1 MTEALSQTT
10 KHHTGRSTASEGQIT
25 LSSSYVYN
33 VDSGRAIRALGG
45 RHIQVLSQDGL
56 RWIRLI
62 RIAILSAVVVLA
74 FAAGAALRIVDAEEP
89 VEVGAHGPESGEL
102 IGLTASAVSEDLSG
116 RVYVWDQGRLRP
128 ASQARV
134 STGSAMVRT
143 DSSGRFLFEPGKRT
157 GSLSVIQPGYDVVRR
172 PIYYDRTVIVLRNLV
187 VRAVYI
193 PFDEVTKPSVQA
205 WAHDLVDRDLINA
218 VVVDIKDESGQV
230 FSIAATPTVE
240 QINADRDVES
250 VGTFLQELQKK
261 GVYRIGRVVTFLD
274 RTYPRWFVDN
284 ALHNLAGGLFIDSM
298 GSTWSS
304 AYNSSA
310 RSYNIEI
317 GVAAADYVE
326 EIQYD
331 YVRLPYENGLL
342 ERKSEAA
349 RVAAIT
355 RFAQEASE
363 ALHLAGVAVSFDT
376 FGVVSTA
383 GNDQGIGQSVE
394 SLAPYLDYISPM
406 VYPSGWTPGSFGYA
420 YPPEHPGP
428 VVRFNVEATV
438 NRIED
443 PGSALV
449 RPWLQ
454 DFHDYQ
460 SRGLP
465 YYAEQVH
472 AQIAATAA
480 AGGVGFMLWDPSLS
494 YEQQALE
501 LALSISWSTIS

>member
-1 MTEALSQTT
+1 MFSQ
-10 KHHTGRSTASEGQIT
+10 H
-25 LSSSYVYN
+25 
-33 VDSGRAIRALGG
+33 
-45 RHIQVLSQDGL
+45 GL
-56 RWIRLI
+56 RSARLI
-62 RIAILSAVVVLA
+62 RLLLLTTVLLAA
-74 FAAGAALRIVDAEEP
+74 FIAGAALRVVDAEEP
-89 VEVGAHGPESGEL
+89 SHAEVEAEEL
-102 IGLTASAVSEDLSG
+102 TGLTAAAFSTNLSG
-116 RVYVWDQGRLRP
+116 RVYIWDQGRLRP

-134 STGSAMVRT
+134 STGSALVRT
-143 DSSGRFLFEPGKRT
+143 DSSGRFSFAPGQRT
-157 GSLSVIQPGYDVVRR
+157 GSLSVIQPGYDIVRR
-172 PIYYDRTVIVLRNLV
+172 PIYYDQTVIVLRNLV
-187 VRAVYI
+187 VRAIYI
-193 PFDEVTKPSVQA
+193 PFSEVTKPSVQNLV
-205 WAHDLVDRDLINA
+205 HDLVDRDLINA
-218 VVVDIKDESGQV
+218 VVVDLKDESGQV

-240 QINADRDVES
+240 QINADRGGES
-250 VGTFLQELQKK
+250 VGAFLRELQGK
-261 GVYRIGRVVTFLD
+261 GVYRIGRIVTFLD
-274 RTYPRWFVDN
+274 RTYPWWFADH
-284 ALHNLAGGLFIDSM
+284 ALHNLAGGLFVDDM

-304 AYNSSA
+304 AYSSGA

-317 GVAAADYVE
+317 GVAAADYVD

-331 YVRLPYENGLL
+331 YVRLPYENGLR
-342 ERKSEAA
+342 ERGSEAE

-363 ALHLAGVAVSFDT
+363 ALHLEGVAVSFDT

-394 SLAPYLDYISPM
+394 GLAPYLDYISPM

-438 NRIED
+438 DRIEE

-454 DFHDYQ
+454 DFRDYQ

-465 YYAEQVH
+465 YNTEQVH
-472 AQIAATAA
+472 AQIAATAE

-494 YEQQALE
+494 YQEEALE
-501 LALSISWSTIS
+501 LALGLTWSTTG

>member
-1 MTEALSQTT
+1 MVSL
-10 KHHTGRSTASEGQIT
+10 
-25 LSSSYVYN
+25 
-33 VDSGRAIRALGG
+33 SGRQSSPLG
-45 RHIQVLSQDGL
+45 RLVLL
-56 RWIRLI
+56 
-62 RIAILSAVVVLA
+62 AAVILLAAV
-74 FAAGAALRIVDAEEP
+74 AGAAFTSVGAEEP
-89 VEVGAHGPESGEL
+89 ADATAQQTQSPGVPA
-102 IGLTASAVSEDLSG
+102 LTAAAFSEGLSG

-128 ASQARV
+128 ASSAKV

-143 DSSGRFLFEPGKRT
+143 DGSGRFQFGAEDRT

-172 PIYYDRTVIVLRNLV
+172 PIYFDQTVIVLRSLV

-193 PFDEVTKPSVQA
+193 PFNALTDPGVQA
-205 WAHDLVDRDLINA
+205 WAHDLVDRNLINA
-218 VVVDIKDESGQV
+218 VVVDIKDEAGYVYS
-230 FSIAATPTVE
+230 FAATPTVRQME
-240 QINADRDVES
+240 ADRDGETVAA
-250 VGTFLQELQKK
+250 FLDELKNK

-274 RTYPRWFVDN
+274 RTYPYWFTDD
-284 ALHNLAGGLFIDSM
+284 ALHNLGGDLFVDSM

-304 AYNSSA
+304 AYKSGA
-310 RSYNIEI
+310 RRYNIEI

-342 ERKSEAA
+342 ERQQYSAA
-349 RVAAIT
+349 ERVAAIT
-355 RFAQEASE
+355 RFAQEASA
-363 ALHLAGVAVSFDT
+363 ALHLAGLAVSFDT

-394 SLAPYLDYISPM
+394 GLAPYLDYISPM
-406 VYPSGWTPGSFGYA
+406 VYPSGWTPGSFGFA
-420 YPPEHPGP
+420 YPPAHPGP
-428 VVRFNVEATV
+428 VVQRNVEATV
-438 NRIED
+438 ERIEM

-460 SRGLP
+460 RRGLR
-465 YYAEQVH
+465 YYAEQVL

-480 AGGVGFMLWDPSLS
+480 AGGFGFMLWDPSLS

-501 LALSISWSTIS
+501 RALGIVWTDAG

>member
-1 MTEALSQTT
+1 MFSQYGLRSTRLLRLLLLSTVALS
-10 KHHTGRSTASEGQIT
+10 
-25 LSSSYVYN
+25 
-33 VDSGRAIRALGG
+33 AL
-45 RHIQVLSQDGL
+45 L
-56 RWIRLI
+56 
-62 RIAILSAVVVLA
+62 
-74 FAAGAALRIVDAEEP
+74 AGATLRVVDAEEP
-89 VEVGAHGPESGEL
+89 TQTDAHGEEL
-102 IGLTASAVSEDLSG
+102 TGVTAAAFSSELNG

-134 STGSAMVRT
+134 STGSALVRT
-143 DSSGRFLFEPGKRT
+143 DSSGRFYFAPGQRT
-157 GSLSVIQPGYDVVRR
+157 GSLSVVQPGYDIVRR
-172 PIYYDRTVIVLRNLV
+172 PIYYDQTVIVLRNLV
-187 VRAVYI
+187 VRAIYI
-193 PFDEVTKPSVQA
+193 PFSEVTDPSVQNRV
-205 WAHDLVDRDLINA
+205 HDLVDRNLINA
-218 VVVDIKDESGQV
+218 VVVDIKDEAGQV

-240 QINADRDVES
+240 RINADRNYES
-250 VGTFLQELQKK
+250 VGVFLRELQQK
-261 GVYRIGRVVTFLD
+261 GVYRIGRIVTFLD
-274 RTYPRWFVDN
+274 RTYPYWFANN
-284 ALHNLAGGLFIDSM
+284 ALHNLGGGLFIDGM

-304 AYNSSA
+304 AYNAEA
-310 RSYNIEI
+310 RRYNIEI

-331 YVRLPYENGLL
+331 YVRLPYEAGLL
-342 ERKSEAA
+342 ERKGEAE

-363 ALHLAGVAVSFDT
+363 ALHRSGVAVSFDT

-383 GNDQGIGQSVE
+383 GNDQGIGQSVAG
-394 SLAPYLDYISPM
+394 LAPYLDYISPM

-420 YPPEHPGP
+420 YPPAHPGP

-438 NRIED
+438 DLIEQ

-472 AQIAATAA
+472 AQIAATAE
-480 AGGVGFMLWDPSLS
+480 AGGVGFMLWDPSLR
-494 YEQQALE
+494 YEQEALE
-501 LALSISWSTIS
+501 LALGLTWPTTG

>member
-1 MTEALSQTT
+1 ML
-10 KHHTGRSTASEGQIT
+10 
-25 LSSSYVYN
+25 
-33 VDSGRAIRALGG
+33 
-45 RHIQVLSQDGL
+45 
-56 RWIRLI
+56 
-62 RIAILSAVVVLA
+62 VVLLA
-74 FAAGAALRIVDAEEP
+74 AAAGAALASVGAEEP
-89 VEVGAHGPESGEL
+89 TDEATQQTQNPGVPALH
-102 IGLTASAVSEDLSG
+102 AAAFSEDLSG

-128 ASQARV
+128 ASSAKV
-134 STGSAMVRT
+134 STGNAMVRT
-143 DSSGRFLFEPGKRT
+143 DSSGRFHFGAADRT
-157 GSLSVIQPGYDVVRR
+157 GSLSIVQPGYDVVRR
-172 PIYYDRTVIVLRNLV
+172 PIYYDETVIVLRSLV

-193 PFDEVTKPSVQA
+193 PFDQVSKPAVQA

-218 VVVDIKDESGQV
+218 VVVDLKDESGQV

-240 QINADRDVES
+240 QINADRDVAS
-250 VGTFLQELQKK
+250 VGVFLQELQEK
-261 GVYRIGRVVTFLD
+261 GVYRIGRIVTFLD

-284 ALHNLAGGLFIDSM
+284 ALHNLSGGLFIDGM

-304 AYNSSA
+304 AYNSGA
-310 RSYNIEI
+310 RRYNIEI

-331 YVRLPYENGLL
+331 YVRLPYESGLL
-342 ERKSEAA
+342 QRRSEAD

-363 ALHLAGVAVSFDT
+363 ALHLAGLAVSFDT

-394 SLAPYLDYISPM
+394 GLAPYLDYISPM
-406 VYPSGWTPGSFGYA
+406 VYPSGWHPGSLGFA
-420 YPPEHPGP
+420 YPPAHPGP
-428 VVRFNVEATV
+428 VVRINVEATV
-438 NRIED
+438 DRIEM

-460 SRGLP
+460 RRGLR

-480 AGGVGFMLWDPSLS
+480 AGGFGFMLWDPSLR

-501 LALSISWSTIS
+501 EALGIVWTNAG